1 MDCEINQY
9 KFTAAKRWSDYGRE
23 LGAFDIIFC
32 LGIIYHLNRET
43 NIQILEYMRRFSKRS
58 FCSTQIMG
66 VKERPKVDWDVSR
79 EGTMDMV
86 RAAGFTRISDLY
98 VKKEEDNWSGLTNHW
113 YFELIP

>member
-1 MDCEINQY
+1 
-9 KFTAAKRWSDYGRE
+9 
-23 LGAFDIIFC
+23 
-32 LGIIYHLNRET
+32 
-43 NIQILEYMRRFSKRS
+43 
-58 FCSTQIMG
+58 MG

-98 VKKEEDNWSGLTNHW
+98 VKKEEDNWSGLMNHW